1 MDRLIIGNITMPI
14 TRTLE
19 VKSKLEAKEATMASG
34 KIVRDI
40 IGNRIELTASW
51 EWLPAD
57 VLVSIV
63 SLARQMEFVQIE
75 YPDPVKGDTSGIFS
89 IEIGSQ
95 KIFRFRNEKPYWYNI
110 ELTATA
116 QEVL

>member
-1 MDRLIIGNITMPI
+1 MPI

-19 VKSKLEAKEATMASG
+19 VRSKLEAKEATMASG
-34 KIVRDI
+34 KMVRDI
-40 IGNRIELTASW
+40 IGNRIEITASW

-57 VLVSIV
+57 TLKSVV
-63 SLARQMEFVQIE
+63 SLARQMGFVRID
-75 YPDPVKGDTSGIFS
+75 YPDPVKGDTSGVFS
-89 IEIGSQ
+89 LEIGSQ
-95 KIFRFRNEKPYWYNI
+95 KIFRFRNGEPYWYNV